1 MVEKIRQWLWLVTAW
16 AAIGGAIGIAHDFW
30 QMQKMQLD
38 IQVNSLKL
46 EFAQW
51 KHFLDENEKNE

>member
-1 MVEKIRQWLWLVTAW
+1 MVDKIRQWLWLVTAW
-16 AAIGGAIGIAHDFW
+16 AALGAAIGIAHDIW
-30 QMQKMQLD
+30 QIQKMQLD

-51 KHFLDENEKNE
+51 QHFLKENANE